1 MPLFFKAAFLLLN
14 IHLLILQSN
23 VNGERAQLLPFVNI
37 TTK

>member
-23 VNGERAQLLPFVNI
+23 VNGERAAFTICKHNY
-37 TTK
+37 